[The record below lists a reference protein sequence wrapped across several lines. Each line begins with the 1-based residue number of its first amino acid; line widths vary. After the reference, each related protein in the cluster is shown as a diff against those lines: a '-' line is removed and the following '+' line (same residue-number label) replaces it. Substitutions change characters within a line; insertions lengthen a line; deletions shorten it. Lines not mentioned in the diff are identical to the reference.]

1 MGAVS
6 IISLSIVKKQVFSSK
21 VLTMAAS
28 NHRSINSS
36 HWYYHCMQV
45 HPIFVLSVADL
56 LLSFLWIIGGGAFL
70 RRLGNR
76 VWCYAISLPTIVS
89 HYIKSWLNQ

>member
-21 VLTMAAS
+21 VLTLAPVVIFTD
-28 NHRSINSS
+28 HIGTVLL
-36 HWYYHCMQV
+36 QV
-45 HPIFVLSVADL
+45 HPIFVLSAADL
-56 LLSFLWIIGGGAFL
+56 LLSFLWIIGGGAWL
-70 RRLGNR
+70 RRLGDR

-89 HYIKSWLNQ
+89 LTQWLNQ

>member
-6 IISLSIVKKQVFSSK
+6 IISLSIVRKQVFSYK
-21 VLTMAAS
+21 VLTQIYLWLYPQDHIGS
-28 NHRSINSS
+28 VLSL
-36 HWYYHCMQV
+36 QV

-56 LLSFLWIIGGGAFL
+56 LLSFLWIIGGGAWL
-70 RRLGNR
+70 RRLGDR

-89 HYIKSWLNQ
+89 HVL